1 MSKFILRDRYFQK
14 AKLDGYRARSAFK
27 LKEIQTKF
35 NPIKRGDKV
44 LDLGCAPG
52 SFLQV
57 LVEIIGPQGMVVGID
72 ILPLKALPQKNIF
85 TIQGDIRETDVA
97 DLCVQHDP
105 SGFNVITCDIS
116 PNLSGIR
123 EVDDK
128 NMGEL
133 YDSVREFITKGLKAG
148 GNFVLKAFYSDN
160 FKETKSDLTN
170 LFKSVSVF
178 KPVASRNISSEIYLV
193 GMGKKG

>member
-85 TIQGDIRETDVA
+85 TIQGDIRVTDVA
-97 DLCVQHDP
+97 DLCVQHAP

-123 EVDDK
+123 
-128 NMGEL
+128 
-133 YDSVREFITKGLKAG
+133 
-148 GNFVLKAFYSDN
+148 
-160 FKETKSDLTN
+160 
-170 LFKSVSVF
+170 
-178 KPVASRNISSEIYLV
+178 
-193 GMGKKG
+193 